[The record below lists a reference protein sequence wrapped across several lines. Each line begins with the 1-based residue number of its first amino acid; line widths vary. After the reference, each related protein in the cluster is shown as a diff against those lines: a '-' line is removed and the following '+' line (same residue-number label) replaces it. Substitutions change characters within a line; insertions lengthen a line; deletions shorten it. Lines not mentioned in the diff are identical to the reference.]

1 MANITAAQQK
11 ELAYLARA
19 ANRRLERATEG
30 QRKSLEHNIKN
41 YHIREGS
48 RGIVFRQGKAKT
60 ESEYRQRMAELK
72 KFMAAKTSTRK
83 GWEELKKENMEKAQE
98 SLTDMGY
105 DITDDELATIL
116 AEEGGGSSAFY
127 KALEN
132 VQAAKGPDN
141 KELTPEQ
148 VKKAMY
154 QRKTDYQAT
163 LAAIKARKQE

>member
-1 MANITAAQQK
+1 MAKITAAQQK
-11 ELAYLARA
+11 ELSSLARA

-30 QRKSLEHNIKN
+30 QRKSLEHNIQN
-41 YHIREGS
+41 YHTREGS
-48 RGIVFRQGKAKT
+48 RGLVFQQGKAKT

-83 GWEELKKENMEKAQE
+83 GWEELKKENMQKAQE

-105 DITDDELATIL
+105 DITDEELATIL

-132 VQAAKGPDN
+132 VKAAKGSEN
-141 KELTPEQ
+141 NELTPEQ
-148 VKKAMY
+148 VREAIF

>member
-30 QRKSLEHNIKN
+30 QRKSLERNIKN
-41 YHIREGS
+41 YHTREGS
-48 RGIVFRQGKAKT
+48 RGIVFQQGKAKT

-72 KFMAAKTSTRK
+72 KFMAAKTSKRK
-83 GWEELKKENMEKAQE
+83 GWEELKKENMQKAQA
-98 SLTDMGY
+98 SLSDMGY
-105 DITDDELATIL
+105 DITDEELETIL
-116 AEEGGGSSAFY
+116 EEEGGGNAAFY

-141 KELTPEQ
+141 KELTPEE
-148 VKKAMY
+148 VKEAIY
-154 QRKTDYQAT
+154 QRRSDYEAT
-163 LAAIKARKQE
+163 LAAIKARG